1 MPNDYKKRAKG
12 SWNVG
17 KGCKDDSSERVY
29 AKNEIKQELK
39 AEETGLTRHK
49 AKRKKNQKAHLEYW
63 IEWYTQKVEELDR
76 GKNKNT
82 TTAYYFRSALEK
94 KKEKLKKLLEDKK

>member
-17 KGCKDDSSERVY
+17 KSHKDDSSERAY

-39 AEETGLTRHK
+39 TEETDLTRYK
-49 AKRKKNQKAHLEYW
+49 AKRKRNKKAKLEHL
-63 IEWYTQKVEELDR
+63 IAWYTQKIEEF
-76 GKNKNT
+76 GKDQNNT
-82 TTAYYFRSALEK
+82 SVMVYLFRSALEK
-94 KKEKLKKLLEDKK
+94 LTAEYQKLLEKK

>member
-49 AKRKKNQKAHLEYW
+49 AKRKRNVKASLEFQ
-63 IEWYTQKVEELDR
+63 ILWYTQKLEEIER

-82 TTAYYFRSALEK
+82 STANYFRSALK
-94 KKEKLKKLLEDKK
+94 KNKEKLKKLLEDKK

>member
-76 GKNKNT
+76 GKNNNGT
-82 TTAYYFRSALEK
+82 MGSRFRDSLK
-94 KKEKLKKLLEDKK
+94 KKQEELKKLLEKK